1 MGHLQIAMSRTEYYR
16 YLKRFVGAGFGD
28 RFMYGSD
35 VGLDEYGEGIRAII
49 DADFL
54 TKARKR
60 DILYKNAARFLR
72 LSEAEIAR
80 HHKN

>member
-1 MGHLQIAMSRTEYYR
+1 
-16 YLKRFVGAGFGD
+16 
-28 RFMYGSD
+28 MYGSD

-54 TKARKR
+54 TKAQKR

-80 HHKN
+80 HHRN